1 MRSDSMEN
9 RRVRIVN
16 KRLIPGVV
24 IPGIWEP
31 RTFSRVSRFFELH
44 LTGPKALEISQSDR
58 ASALATSAT
67 PLATDF
73 ESLFGRRG
81 AAPARAG

>member
-31 RTFSRVSRFFELH
+31 RRVSRFFELH
-44 LTGPKALEISQSDR
+44 LTGQSVGN
-58 ASALATSAT
+58 LAIGQGERTRTSAT
-67 PLATDF
+67 PFATDF
-73 ESLFGRRG
+73 ESLFGGRG

>member
-1 MRSDSMEN
+1 MCSDSMEN

-31 RTFSRVSRFFELH
+31 RTFPRVSRFFELH

-73 ESLFGRRG
+73 ESLFGGRG